1 MKNIKPHQLA
11 NGLIYINM
19 RFLTQRIT
27 GVQRFAYQICSEISN
42 LLINYPQFKIIG
54 LIPNRDI
61 LAQYDITKLANIE
74 IVKCGRLSGHL
85 WEQLE
90 LPWYSRGCVL
100 LNLCN
105 TAPIIKFK
113 QYITLHDVI
122 FMTNLDSQK
131 WWFKLWYQIIARIT
145 AKTSR
150 QIFTVS
156 EFSRQQIIDYLSI
169 KSSKIVVLGNAPSL
183 SQYSYDNQVLERN
196 NLDNHGYFLLIGSN
210 SVRKNTQMVANLFA
224 SSPQLKTAKLVI
236 VGGKFVN
243 LGVVNDVIAPNIIYT
258 GYVSD
263 GQLRSLYHHARALI
277 FPSISEGFGIPV
289 IEAMAEGCP
298 VIVSD
303 IPVMR
308 EVCGEYAI
316 YFNCLSANELKNILV
331 EFGEVMPEV
340 IFGGVSEQ
348 LLMYNWQQFARLV
361 LNYIVREN
369 T

>member
-11 NGLIYINM
+11 NGSIYINM

-74 IVKCGRLSGHL
+74 IIKCGRLSGHL

-90 LPWYSRGCVL
+90 LPWYSRGGML

-183 SQYSYDNQVLERN
+183 SQYSYDNQILERN
-196 NLDNHGYFLLIGSN
+196 NLDNHGYFLMIGSN

-236 VGGKFVN
+236 VGGKFIN
-243 LGVVNDVIAPNIIYT
+243 LGVVNDIIAPNIIYT

-316 YFNCLSANELKNILV
+316 YFNPFDKISLIKIIS
-331 EFGEVMPEV
+331 
-340 IFGGVSEQ
+340 
-348 LLMYNWQQFARLV
+348 MYNQESCILNNMDLLQQLRKYQWGNFAKILLSILKFNV
-361 LNYIVREN
+361 
-369 T
+369 

>member
-156 EFSRQQIIDYLSI
+156 EFSRQQIIDYLGI
-169 KSSKIVVLGNAPSL
+169 RSSKIVVLGNAPSL

-196 NLDNHGYFLLIGSN
+196 NLDNHGYFLMIGSN

-236 VGGKFVN
+236 VGGKFIN

-316 YFNCLSANELKNILV
+316 YFNPFNKISLIKIIS
-331 EFGEVMPEV
+331 
-340 IFGGVSEQ
+340 
-348 LLMYNWQQFARLV
+348 MYNQESCILNNMGLLQQLYKYQWGNFAKTL
-361 LNYIVREN
+361 LSKFNI
-369 T
+369 